1 MKINEE
7 ISQDELKV
15 FLEETEEQ
23 IELLDNDIVR
33 MEKEPDN
40 DELIQEIF
48 RAAHTVKGSSAMVGY
63 TRMSELTHAMES
75 LLDKLR
81 NKQLA
86 LSSSIVN
93 DLLAGLDALK
103 ILKQD
108 MYSEEESDVDIES
121 IIKRLQSHTGATQG
135 NHPKVKR
142 NIVMDNMQA
151 INSAII
157 NGETVYHIRTSVSKD
172 SPWRAVRFI
181 LVLNELERIGKVI
194 ISSPASTEIEQ
205 GNIGSELEII
215 FSGEADV
222 DVIQGVICSI
232 DEIVATVVTP
242 LTEDKLSAM
251 SFIKSGLPANGAE
264 NILQNGNNHNGDDK
278 ANSLKSRDVSESAE
292 SQTLQSVRIDVNILD
307 NLMNIVEE
315 LVIDR
320 SRINRLGKLLAAKYE
335 DDDTIEELSLTS
347 GHIIKIINELQE
359 SIMKVRMIPISAIF
373 SRFPRLVRDLA
384 QKQKKELNFII
395 EGNETELDRS
405 IVEKIR
411 DPLIHLLRNAVDHGV
426 ELPEDRLKLGKPVPA
441 TVRLSAF
448 QEQGH
453 ICIILE
459 DDGGGM
465 NPEKLKSKAV
475 EKGFLTEE
483 AAISL
488 SANDAINLIFLPGFS
503 TAEKTT
509 EVSGRGVGM
518 DIVRTNIENLG
529 GSILID
535 SVLGRGT
542 RFTLRLPLTVAI
554 VQGLL
559 IASGATTYIMPLAS
573 VVETIKVGRNEIQTI
588 NCNPVIRLRDSIVPI
603 INLEDLLNRQKW
615 NNQINEQN
623 LIVIIGN
630 GANLIG
636 LIVDDLM
643 ERQEIVVKPLG
654 KYMDDV
660 EGITGGTI
668 LGDGNVALILD
679 ALSLSK
685 MMQERTVVGC

>member
-15 FLEETEEQ
+15 FLEETDEQ

-63 TRMSELTHAMES
+63 TRMAELTHAMEN

-86 LSSSIVN
+86 LSSAIVN
-93 DLLAGLDALK
+93 DLLSGLDALK

-108 MYSEEESDVDIES
+108 IHSDEESDVDTES
-121 IIKRLQSHTGATQG
+121 IIERLQSHTNSNQ
-135 NHPKVKR
+135 KVIKEEKHDIITE
-142 NIVMDNMQA
+142 NLQL
-151 INSAII
+151 INNSLV
-157 NGETVYHIRTSVSKD
+157 NGETVYHIKTAVSKD
-172 SPWRAVRFI
+172 SPWGAVRFI
-181 LVLNELERIGKVI
+181 LALNELCGMGKVLL
-194 ISSPASTEIEQ
+194 SMPTSAEIEQ
-205 GNIGSELEII
+205 GKVGSELEIL
-215 FSGEADV
+215 FSGEVDADN
-222 DVIQGVICSI
+222 IQGALSSI
-232 DEIVATVVTP
+232 DEIVATVITH
-242 LTEDKLSAM
+242 LTEDKLASM
-251 SFIKSGLPANGAE
+251 SFIKSSTVADKVE
-264 NILQNGNNHNGDDK
+264 NTPQNGKNHGEV
-278 ANSLKSRDVSESAE
+278 NSAKSKDITESAD
-292 SQTLQSVRIDVNILD
+292 SQTLQSVRIDVKILD

-384 QKQKKELNFII
+384 QKQGKELNFVV

-426 ELPEDRLKLGKPVPA
+426 ELPQDRKKAGKPVTA
-441 TVRLSAF
+441 TVQLSAF

-459 DDGGGM
+459 DDGKGID
-465 NPEKLKSKAV
+465 PEKMKRKAI

-483 AAISL
+483 ATASL
-488 SANDAINLIFLPGFS
+488 SKNDAVNLIFLPGFS

-529 GSILID
+529 GSIAIE
-535 SVLGRGT
+535 SEVGKGT
-542 RFTLRLPLTVAI
+542 KFILRLPLTVAI

-573 VVETIKVGRNEIQTI
+573 VFETIKVDREDIQTI
-588 NCNPVIRLRDSIVPI
+588 NRNPVIRLRDSIVPI
-603 INLEDLLNRQKW
+603 VNLENLLNRRKW
-615 NNQINEQN
+615 NNQLNDQN

-630 GANLIG
+630 GANLTG
-636 LIVDDLM
+636 LVVDDLM

-654 KYMDDV
+654 KYMEDIQ
-660 EGITGGTI
+660 GISGGTI

-685 MMQERTVVGC
+685 MMQEQAVAV

>member
-63 TRMSELTHAMES
+63 TQMAELMHAMEN

-86 LSSSIVN
+86 LSSAIVN
-93 DLLAGLDALK
+93 DLLSGLDALK

-108 MYSEEESDVDIES
+108 IHSEEESDVDTES
-121 IIKRLQSHTGATQG
+121 IIECLLSHTNSSQQVV
-135 NHPKVKR
+135 KEQKR
-142 NIVMDNMQA
+142 NIITENIPL
-151 INSAII
+151 INAALVG
-157 NGETVYHIRTSVSKD
+157 GEIVFHIKTTVSKD
-172 SPWRAVRFI
+172 SPWGAVRFI
-181 LVLNELERIGKVI
+181 LALNELERIGKILV
-194 ISSPASTEIEQ
+194 SMPTAAEIEK
-205 GNIGSELEII
+205 GIVGSDLEVL
-215 FSGEADV
+215 FSGEVDADN
-222 DVIQGVICSI
+222 IQGVLSSV
-232 DEIVATVVTP
+232 DEIVATVVTL
-242 LTEDKLSAM
+242 LTEDKLASM
-251 SFIKSGLPANGAE
+251 SFIAGSTAADKVE
-264 NILQNGNNHNGDDK
+264 NTPQNGKNHADERATAG
-278 ANSLKSRDVSESAE
+278 KSRDTAESGD
-292 SQTLQSVRIDVNILD
+292 SQTLQSVRIDVKILD

-384 QKQKKELNFII
+384 QKQGKELDFIV

-411 DPLIHLLRNAVDHGV
+411 DPLIHLLRNSVDHGV
-426 ELPEDRLKLGKPVPA
+426 EIPGDRKKAGKPVPA
-441 TVRLSAF
+441 TVKLSAF

-459 DDGGGM
+459 DDGKGM
-465 NPEKLKSKAV
+465 DPEKLKRKAI

-483 AAISL
+483 AAASL
-488 SANDAINLIFLPGFS
+488 SKNDAINLIFLPGFS

-529 GSILID
+529 GSITIES
-535 SVLGRGT
+535 SVGVGT
-542 RFTLRLPLTVAI
+542 KFILRLPLTVAI

-559 IASGATTYIMPLAS
+559 IACGATTYIMPLAS
-573 VVETIKVGRNEIQTI
+573 VVETIKVDRGDIQTI
-588 NCNPVIRLRDSIVPI
+588 NRNPVIRLRDSIVPI
-603 INLEDLLNRQKW
+603 VNLDNLLNRRKW
-615 NNQINEQN
+615 NNELNEQN

-630 GANLIG
+630 GANLTG
-636 LIVDDLM
+636 LVVDDLM

-654 KYMDDV
+654 KYMEDIQ
-660 EGITGGTI
+660 GISGGTI

-685 MMQERTVVGC
+685 MMLEQSAAV

>member
-63 TRMSELTHAMES
+63 TRMAELTHAMEN

-86 LSSSIVN
+86 LSSEIVN
-93 DLLAGLDALK
+93 DLLSGLDALK

-108 MYSEEESDVDIES
+108 IHSDEESDVDTES
-121 IIKRLQSHTGATQG
+121 IIERLQSHTNSTQPVAKEEK
-135 NHPKVKR
+135 H
-142 NIVMDNMQA
+142 NIITENLQL
-151 INSAII
+151 INTSLV
-157 NGETVYHIRTSVSKD
+157 NGETVYHIKTAVSKD
-172 SPWRAVRFI
+172 SPWGAVRFI
-181 LVLNELERIGKVI
+181 LALNEMERMGKVLV
-194 ISSPASTEIEQ
+194 SMPSSTEIEQ
-205 GNIGSELEII
+205 GKVGSELEII
-215 FSGEADV
+215 FSGEVDADN
-222 DVIQGVICSI
+222 IQGVLSSI
-232 DEIVATVVTP
+232 DEIVATVITH
-242 LTEDKLSAM
+242 LTEDKLASM
-251 SFIKSGLPANGAE
+251 SFIKSSTAADRVE
-264 NILQNGNNHNGDDK
+264 NIPQNGKNHSDEKSNIGKSKEAGD
-278 ANSLKSRDVSESAE
+278 SADA
-292 SQTLQSVRIDVNILD
+292 QTLQSVRIDVKILD
-307 NLMNIVEE
+307 DLMNIVEE

-320 SRINRLGKLLAAKYE
+320 SRINRLGKMLAAKYE

-384 QKQKKELNFII
+384 QKQGKELDFIV

-426 ELPEDRLKLGKPVPA
+426 ELPADRIKAAKPVPA
-441 TVRLSAF
+441 TVKLSAF

-459 DDGGGM
+459 DDGKGID
-465 NPEKLKSKAV
+465 PEKLKRKAV
-475 EKGFLTEE
+475 EKGFINEE
-483 AAISL
+483 AAASL
-488 SANDAINLIFLPGFS
+488 SKNDAINLIFLPGFS

-529 GSILID
+529 GSIAIE
-535 SVLGRGT
+535 SNVGAGT
-542 RFTLRLPLTVAI
+542 KFILRLPLTVAI

-559 IASGATTYIMPLAS
+559 IASGSTTYIMPLAS
-573 VVETIKVGRNEIQTI
+573 VLETIKVDREDIQTI
-588 NCNPVIRLRDSIVPI
+588 NKNPVIRLRNSIVPI
-603 INLEDLLNRQKW
+603 VNLENLLNRRKW
-615 NNQINEQN
+615 DNHLNDQN

-630 GANLIG
+630 GANLTG
-636 LIVDDLM
+636 LVVDDLM

-654 KYMDDV
+654 KYMEDI
-660 EGITGGTI
+660 EGISGGTI

-685 MMQERTVVGC
+685 MMQEQAVAV

>member
-1 MKINEE
+1 MKISEE

-48 RAAHTVKGSSAMVGY
+48 RAAHTIKGSSAMVGY
-63 TRMSELTHAMES
+63 TRMAELTHAMEN
-75 LLDKLR
+75 LLDRLR
-81 NKQLA
+81 NKQLS

-108 MYSEEESDVDIES
+108 IHSEEESDVDTETIIE
-121 IIKRLQSHTGATQG
+121 RLQSHINNTQ
-135 NHPKVKR
+135 VSSTAEKR
-142 NIVMDNMQA
+142 NLVIDNMQS
-151 INSAII
+151 INSCII
-157 NGETVYHIRTSVSKD
+157 NGETVYYIKTSVSKD
-172 SPWRAVRFI
+172 SPWGAVRFI
-181 LVLNELERIGKVI
+181 LVLNELERIGKVLV
-194 ISSPASTEIEQ
+194 SSPTPAEIEQ
-205 GNIGSELEII
+205 GNIGHELEIVL
-215 FSGEADV
+215 SGDADA
-222 DVIQGVICSI
+222 DVIQGVISSI

-251 SFIKSGLPANGAE
+251 SSVKPCSSTDNTP
-264 NILQNGNNHNGDDK
+264 QNGKNHHTGD
-278 ANSLKSRDVSESAE
+278 KSSPAKSKDAVESSET
-292 SQTLQSVRIDVNILD
+292 QTLQSVRIDVNILD

-384 QKQKKELNFII
+384 QKQKKELDFMV

-426 ELPEDRLKLGKPVPA
+426 ELPKDRLQLGKPATA
-441 TVRLSAF
+441 TVKLSAF

-459 DDGGGM
+459 DDGKGM
-465 NPEKLKSKAV
+465 DPEKLKRKAV

-483 AAISL
+483 AAASL
-488 SANDAINLIFLPGFS
+488 SANDAIDLIFLPGFS

-529 GSILID
+529 GSISID
-535 SVLGRGT
+535 SAAGKGT
-542 RFTLRLPLTVAI
+542 KFTLRLPLTVAI
-554 VQGLL
+554 LQGLL
-559 IASGATTYIMPLAS
+559 IDSGATTYIMPLAS
-573 VVETIKVGRNEIQTI
+573 VVETIKVAREDIQTI
-588 NCNPVIRLRDSIVPI
+588 SCNPVIRLRDSIVPI
-603 INLEDLLNRQKW
+603 VNLESLLYRQKW
-615 NNQINEQN
+615 DNHLNDQN
-623 LIVIIGN
+623 LVVIIGN
-630 GANLIG
+630 GANLTG
-636 LIVDDLM
+636 LVVDDLM
-643 ERQEIVVKPLG
+643 ERQEVVVKPLG

-660 EGITGGTI
+660 EGIAGGTI

-685 MMQERTVVGC
+685 MMQEQAAL